1 MPTISPIFASILDD
15 IKQIITQIAESFG
28 INIPGLAAQI
38 FCFSVVIFVLYRFA
52 FKPVLATIEQR
63 QKEIEGGLKNA
74 EEMKRQLAAA
84 QETIAKEQRAAALT
98 AQKIIDDA
106 GKIAAENSA
115 REQAAATEQANALI
129 ERAKQSIDLEKEKVM
144 GEARE
149 EIARLVVETTR
160 KVLSR
165 ELSEDER
172 ARYNKSA
179 ADELLK
185 N

>member
-1 MPTISPIFASILDD
+1 MPTISPILASVTES
-15 IKQIITQIAESFG
+15 ITKITDSFG
-28 INIPGLAAQI
+28 IDVASLAAQVL
-38 FCFSVVIFVLYRFA
+38 CFSAVIFVLYRFA
-52 FKPVLATIEQR
+52 FKPVLRTIEQR

-84 QETIAKEQRAAALT
+84 QETIAREQRAAALS
-98 AQKIIDDA
+98 AQKVIDDA
-106 GKIAAENSA
+106 NKVAAENSA

-165 ELSEDER
+165 ELSDEER